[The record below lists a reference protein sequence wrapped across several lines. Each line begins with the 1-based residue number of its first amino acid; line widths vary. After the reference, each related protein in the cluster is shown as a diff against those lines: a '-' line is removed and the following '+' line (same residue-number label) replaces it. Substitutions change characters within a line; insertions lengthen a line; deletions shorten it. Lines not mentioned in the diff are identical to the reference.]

1 MFFSCARCPQV
12 KEINMSEAAGRNAG
26 LFFFLKTRKP
36 FEAVNGARGGA
47 PDAQS
52 PKSHD
57 RHSPREREQP
67 NGAHAYKQVEMSG

>member
-1 MFFSCARCPQV
+1 MPAGQRNKYVRSCRAKRWP
-12 KEINMSEAAGRNAG
+12 
-26 LFFFLKTRKP
+26 FFFLKTRKP